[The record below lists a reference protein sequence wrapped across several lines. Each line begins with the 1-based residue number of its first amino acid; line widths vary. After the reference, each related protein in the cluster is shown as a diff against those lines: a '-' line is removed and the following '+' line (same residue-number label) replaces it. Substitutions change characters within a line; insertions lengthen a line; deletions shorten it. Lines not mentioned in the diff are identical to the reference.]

1 MTPHPMMAQVMD
13 GGRNLEG
20 ASNIVFSNRLLDP
33 WSSGGVLKSQTKNVV
48 AVIIPEGAHHLDLRS
63 SNSQDP
69 DSVKEARKVE
79 RQFIKKWLVSEK
91 AERNS
96 YIDIYGISY
105 F

>member
-1 MTPHPMMAQVMD
+1 MMAQVMD

-33 WSSGGVLKSQTKNVV
+33 WSSGGILKSQTQNVV
-48 AVIIPEGAHHLDLRS
+48 AVIIPDGAHQLDLRS